1 MYVCVCVCVSVCVC
15 VCVCGN
21 RWEFKAQMPARGS
34 QARNV
39 YQTQAR
45 NKAAERKLTALTKS
59 VLAVNSSA
67 VSLESLRKE
76 VMAASVGTNTVPFV
90 PVVLKKLI
98 MADSMGRSS
107 RDLKTLTDVPSGA
120 FESNS
125 AEDCEAKFEDSA
137 VDVLLFVCLNACVS
151 E

>member
-1 MYVCVCVCVSVCVC
+1 VCEKRDNNSSSNASTWQSRLETNAV
-15 VCVCGN
+15 
-21 RWEFKAQMPARGS
+21 RKA
-34 QARNV
+34 V
-39 YQTQAR
+39 
-45 NKAAERKLTALTKS
+45 ERKLTALTKA
-59 VLAVNSSA
+59 VLALNSSA
-67 VSLESLRKE
+67 VSLEALRNE